1 MSLKL
6 YPDNIRRVLCCVA
19 DNEWLLSR
27 LYSLGV
33 TAAVATTVGT
43 VVVSIVCLV
52 CTVYCCC
59 RCRRHRHKRRD
70 AMRAPT
76 TATSVTINNT
86 APLMTHITGWSTSL
100 RAKYYIECSVLSRSY
115 IATFSFETLDYTE
128 LCNACR
134 FYPLQSS
141 QLHTTRLLRRPAALL
156 CKHASQWWGTHILF
170 CVFSNSNRQRLV
182 VCILSPLQ
190 YASTS
195 TTQWCQRRR

>member
-6 YPDNIRRVLCCVA
+6 YPDNIRDVSCCVA

-59 RCRRHRHKRRD
+59 RCRRHRHKRRN
-70 AMRAPT
+70 AMRAPTHT

-86 APLMTHITGWSTSL
+86 APLMTHITGLLQLESKILTL
-100 RAKYYIECSVLSRSY
+100 SVLFY
-115 IATFSFETLDYTE
+115 LD
-128 LCNACR
+128 L
-134 FYPLQSS
+134 
-141 QLHTTRLLRRPAALL
+141 
-156 CKHASQWWGTHILF
+156 I
-170 CVFSNSNRQRLV
+170 
-182 VCILSPLQ
+182 
-190 YASTS
+190 
-195 TTQWCQRRR
+195 